1 MIRRLWLP
9 GNPRPKERPRVYSR
23 VAVTPFA
30 TLKAEASIK
39 HAWRREHRGAKPFA
53 GPVAL
58 RVRFARASA
67 LPCDLDNLV
76 KLVADALNGLAWVDD
91 RQIVALR
98 AGKVV
103 DRDEPGTMIVVR
115 EVGE

>member
-9 GNPRPKERPRVYSR
+9 GNPRPKERPRVYHGH
-23 VAVTPFA
+23 AVTPKDTA
-30 TLKAEASIK
+30 RAEEAIRL
-39 HAWRREHRGAKPFA
+39 AWRREHRGAKPFA

-58 RVRFARASA
+58 RVRFARDSA
-67 LPCDLDNLV
+67 RPCDLDNLV

-91 RQIVALR
+91 RQIVALL
-98 AGKVV
+98 ATKVV